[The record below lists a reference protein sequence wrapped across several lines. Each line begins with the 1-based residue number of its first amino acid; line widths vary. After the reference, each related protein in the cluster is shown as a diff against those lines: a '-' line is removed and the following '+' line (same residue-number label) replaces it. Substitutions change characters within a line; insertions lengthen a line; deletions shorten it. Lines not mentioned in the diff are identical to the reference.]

1 MQGFKSFANK
11 TEIEFEKDITAIVGP
26 NGSGKSNI
34 SDAIRWVLG
43 EQSIKNLRGNKMEDV
58 IFSGTNQRRALGFAE
73 VSMHFDNKDRHIP
86 IDYNEVA
93 VTRRMFRSG
102 ESEFYINKSPCRLKD
117 IRELFMDTGIGKDG
131 YSIIGQGRID
141 EILSNR
147 PEDRRSIFEEAAGIV
162 KYKNKKQDGER
173 KLLNVEDNIIRI
185 KDVLSEISHQEK
197 GLAIEANKA
206 RKFTALY
213 DELKSLE
220 VNLYIKDIN
229 ELNIKIHDI
238 KMKMKK
244 SLQEIE
250 DMKDLEIKMKSKF
263 KVFNEEID
271 KKNEKIE
278 IAKAKQ
284 SKIIKNIE
292 KNRNQIKILEEQ
304 NRHRKEDQNRINEE
318 IKNLKEL
325 ISRIDKKNGDLNLEY
340 NLIEKDYNNI
350 YKDFKFENKKL
361 LDINNNIDDKEE
373 QLEVEKGK
381 TIEIHNNISHL
392 KNQLENI
399 KSFDKNIYIRLEKLK
414 KNIDLLKRDKES
426 INENIESLLS
436 KKKEIQKSLEVLKM
450 DRKKYNLKE
459 EENKKT
465 LDDISRDVKSK
476 EIELEGITSN
486 YKLYQNMEE
495 YYEGYYKGVKNFLNA
510 IQNSH
515 ISDKGYIGL
524 VVNLLKVER
533 KYEKAIE
540 VSLGSRLQN
549 VVLEKEHDA
558 KDMIH
563 FLKSNNKG
571 RVTFLPL
578 NVVKGNPVN
587 IDIKSLKGNGV
598 LGLGHDLIEY
608 DNKYK
613 NLFEYLL
620 GRTIIVD
627 NIDNG
632 IKLAN
637 KFNHRYRIVTLNGD
651 ILNPGGALTG
661 GSYNN
666 NFSLIRRKNKIKQ
679 LKNKISFYKKE
690 ISRLE
695 EEKRLSLNR
704 YNDNNKKRMWINK
717 KINNK
722 ELKFIELNN
731 QENNSIKELD
741 RLDKEI
747 ENTMSEMKSLEEETK
762 EFKGKKSSY
771 IQKLKELKIK
781 SEKFDQTVKNL
792 NEELAEDKKN
802 KDEIYD
808 EVTNYK
814 IELNNLKN
822 MMGNINNNIKNN
834 EQEKRNS
841 NCNLNN
847 QKEALKSIYNDIQ
860 TILQRKNNLSKEI
873 KNKKVLEISLAKDI
887 EKINIEKE
895 HNIDQSKKI
904 EDKIKEINKTL
915 LLTEKNKNQYDLMLS
930 KYELQYENKNRRIF
944 EDYELNYDSA
954 LELES
959 ESINLKN
966 AKQQISKLKK
976 SIKRLGNVNLSSLE
990 DYKTVK
996 ERLDFLEEQLM
1007 DLTNSKENLNI
1018 LIKDMERVMR
1028 KEFKESF
1035 KKINQN
1041 FSKIFSILFDG
1052 GVATLELDNDSDILE
1067 AGINIK
1073 VQPPGKKLQNISLLS
1088 GGEKSLTAVALLFAI
1103 LEFKP
1108 SPFCILDEIDASL
1121 DEANI
1126 NKYTSYLKEI
1136 NKNTQFILITHQKT
1150 TMEIANVLYGVTMAE
1165 KGISRLISVKL
1176 EDYIDNLVS

>member
-1 MQGFKSFANK
+1 
-11 TEIEFEKDITAIVGP
+11 
-26 NGSGKSNI
+26 
-34 SDAIRWVLG
+34 
-43 EQSIKNLRGNKMEDV
+43 
-58 IFSGTNQRRALGFAE
+58 
-73 VSMHFDNKDRHIP
+73 
-86 IDYNEVA
+86 
-93 VTRRMFRSG
+93 
-102 ESEFYINKSPCRLKD
+102 
-117 IRELFMDTGIGKDG
+117 
-131 YSIIGQGRID
+131 
-141 EILSNR
+141 
-147 PEDRRSIFEEAAGIV
+147 
-162 KYKNKKQDGER
+162 
-173 KLLNVEDNIIRI
+173 
-185 KDVLSEISHQEK
+185 
-197 GLAIEANKA
+197 
-206 RKFTALY
+206 
-213 DELKSLE
+213 
-220 VNLYIKDIN
+220 
-229 ELNIKIHDI
+229 
-238 KMKMKK
+238 
-244 SLQEIE
+244 
-250 DMKDLEIKMKSKF
+250 
-263 KVFNEEID
+263 
-271 KKNEKIE
+271 
-278 IAKAKQ
+278 
-284 SKIIKNIE
+284 
-292 KNRNQIKILEEQ
+292 
-304 NRHRKEDQNRINEE
+304 
-318 IKNLKEL
+318 
-325 ISRIDKKNGDLNLEY
+325 DKKNGDLNLEY

-578 NVVKGNPVN
+578 NVVKGNLVN

-651 ILNPGGALTG
+651 ILNPGGAITG
-661 GSYNN
+661 RRYNN

-704 YNDNNKKRMWINK
+704 YNDNNKKRMWI
-717 KINNK
+717 
-722 ELKFIELNN
+722 
-731 QENNSIKELD
+731 
-741 RLDKEI
+741 
-747 ENTMSEMKSLEEETK
+747 
-762 EFKGKKSSY
+762 
-771 IQKLKELKIK
+771 
-781 SEKFDQTVKNL
+781 
-792 NEELAEDKKN
+792 
-802 KDEIYD
+802 
-808 EVTNYK
+808 
-814 IELNNLKN
+814 
-822 MMGNINNNIKNN
+822 
-834 EQEKRNS
+834 
-841 NCNLNN
+841 
-847 QKEALKSIYNDIQ
+847 
-860 TILQRKNNLSKEI
+860 
-873 KNKKVLEISLAKDI
+873 
-887 EKINIEKE
+887 
-895 HNIDQSKKI
+895 
-904 EDKIKEINKTL
+904 
-915 LLTEKNKNQYDLMLS
+915 
-930 KYELQYENKNRRIF
+930 
-944 EDYELNYDSA
+944 
-954 LELES
+954 
-959 ESINLKN
+959 
-966 AKQQISKLKK
+966 
-976 SIKRLGNVNLSSLE
+976 
-990 DYKTVK
+990 
-996 ERLDFLEEQLM
+996 
-1007 DLTNSKENLNI
+1007 
-1018 LIKDMERVMR
+1018 
-1028 KEFKESF
+1028 
-1035 KKINQN
+1035 
-1041 FSKIFSILFDG
+1041 
-1052 GVATLELDNDSDILE
+1052 
-1067 AGINIK
+1067 
-1073 VQPPGKKLQNISLLS
+1073 
-1088 GGEKSLTAVALLFAI
+1088 
-1103 LEFKP
+1103 
-1108 SPFCILDEIDASL
+1108 
-1121 DEANI
+1121 
-1126 NKYTSYLKEI
+1126 
-1136 NKNTQFILITHQKT
+1136 
-1150 TMEIANVLYGVTMAE
+1150 
-1165 KGISRLISVKL
+1165 
-1176 EDYIDNLVS
+1176 

>member
-1 MQGFKSFANK
+1 
-11 TEIEFEKDITAIVGP
+11 
-26 NGSGKSNI
+26 
-34 SDAIRWVLG
+34 
-43 EQSIKNLRGNKMEDV
+43 
-58 IFSGTNQRRALGFAE
+58 
-73 VSMHFDNKDRHIP
+73 
-86 IDYNEVA
+86 
-93 VTRRMFRSG
+93 
-102 ESEFYINKSPCRLKD
+102 
-117 IRELFMDTGIGKDG
+117 
-131 YSIIGQGRID
+131 
-141 EILSNR
+141 
-147 PEDRRSIFEEAAGIV
+147 
-162 KYKNKKQDGER
+162 
-173 KLLNVEDNIIRI
+173 
-185 KDVLSEISHQEK
+185 
-197 GLAIEANKA
+197 
-206 RKFTALY
+206 
-213 DELKSLE
+213 
-220 VNLYIKDIN
+220 
-229 ELNIKIHDI
+229 
-238 KMKMKK
+238 
-244 SLQEIE
+244 
-250 DMKDLEIKMKSKF
+250 
-263 KVFNEEID
+263 
-271 KKNEKIE
+271 
-278 IAKAKQ
+278 
-284 SKIIKNIE
+284 
-292 KNRNQIKILEEQ
+292 
-304 NRHRKEDQNRINEE
+304 
-318 IKNLKEL
+318 
-325 ISRIDKKNGDLNLEY
+325 
-340 NLIEKDYNNI
+340 
-350 YKDFKFENKKL
+350 
-361 LDINNNIDDKEE
+361 
-373 QLEVEKGK
+373 
-381 TIEIHNNISHL
+381 
-392 KNQLENI
+392 
-399 KSFDKNIYIRLEKLK
+399 
-414 KNIDLLKRDKES
+414 
-426 INENIESLLS
+426 
-436 KKKEIQKSLEVLKM
+436 
-450 DRKKYNLKE
+450 
-459 EENKKT
+459 
-465 LDDISRDVKSK
+465 
-476 EIELEGITSN
+476 
-486 YKLYQNMEE
+486 QNMEE

-666 NFSLIRRKNKIKQ
+666 NFSLIRRKKKIKQ
-679 LKNKISFYKKE
+679 LKNKISFYKKK

-695 EEKRLSLNR
+695 EEKKLSLNR

-722 ELKFIELNN
+722 ELEFVELNN

-990 DYKTVK
+990 DY
-996 ERLDFLEEQLM
+996 
-1007 DLTNSKENLNI
+1007 
-1018 LIKDMERVMR
+1018 
-1028 KEFKESF
+1028 
-1035 KKINQN
+1035 
-1041 FSKIFSILFDG
+1041 
-1052 GVATLELDNDSDILE
+1052 
-1067 AGINIK
+1067 
-1073 VQPPGKKLQNISLLS
+1073 
-1088 GGEKSLTAVALLFAI
+1088 
-1103 LEFKP
+1103 
-1108 SPFCILDEIDASL
+1108 
-1121 DEANI
+1121 
-1126 NKYTSYLKEI
+1126 
-1136 NKNTQFILITHQKT
+1136 
-1150 TMEIANVLYGVTMAE
+1150 
-1165 KGISRLISVKL
+1165 
-1176 EDYIDNLVS
+1176 